1 MKEVR
6 MQLYEGSKIKLIMWL
21 KNLRNYEDVDEKDKE
36 MKKKNVKDNDMEGRK
51 LSFFLRIRV
60 VSKEEV
66 WGQGK
71 VIF

>member
-36 MKKKNVKDNDMEGRK
+36 MKK
-51 LSFFLRIRV
+51 
-60 VSKEEV
+60 
-66 WGQGK
+66 
-71 VIF
+71 